1 MVEEVNK
8 VVTKMRTEFFDIM
21 KKYTIHEVSL
31 VRNIQYDVDN
41 AIRRIEKE
49 ELKEPKPVTAEK
61 FPDYAE
67 PKEEDGWDEA
77 RAQLI
82 NTVEKKTEMTPN

>member
-1 MVEEVNK
+1 
-8 VVTKMRTEFFDIM
+8 M

-49 ELKEPKPVTAEK
+49 
-61 FPDYAE
+61 
-67 PKEEDGWDEA
+67 
-77 RAQLI
+77 
-82 NTVEKKTEMTPN
+82 

>member
-1 MVEEVNK
+1 MLGEVNEISG
-8 VVTKMRTEFFDIM
+8 R

-49 ELKEPKPVTAEK
+49 ESLPMNEAAAERLPEYVEVKE
-61 FPDYAE
+61 
-67 PKEEDGWDEA
+67 
-77 RAQLI
+77 
-82 NTVEKKTEMTPN
+82 

>member
-1 MVEEVNK
+1 MVAEINEI
-8 VVTKMRTEFFDIM
+8 TGKMRAEFFDIM

-49 ELKEPKPVTAEK
+49 ELLPFKEAT
-61 FPDYAE
+61 
-67 PKEEDGWDEA
+67 G
-77 RAQLI
+77 
-82 NTVEKKTEMTPN
+82 